1 MSASLVKGGHPYR
14 KIVHLIIGIAI
25 GFLISRI
32 PGPGGITPLGMALIG
47 AFLVANY
54 WFIAIDMI
62 TGSLGAM
69 ILFVL
74 LAGSDPAGIISG
86 TLGNTTVWQV
96 LIVLPL
102 IYGLRVNGVTDALA
116 NWMMTRKILYG
127 RSTMFV
133 IFFLLFSSLLCA
145 LKVNV
150 LVVLAL
156 AEGVMS
162 AAGYEEQRKEHD
174 AFLVATFFAGA
185 LAYNII
191 PYGSWIASFVTA
203 FENIAGIPLDGAVYM
218 LFGVLLNVVL
228 DILYAFVMIVLLRCD
243 FSRLAALD
251 QSAMK
256 TSDAK
261 FTKQGKF
268 MFVLFLVMI
277 VGAVLPTLFSS
288 FPVSLFINKTLTMG
302 LWFTLC
308 LVVALIV
315 PIDGK
320 PVLSPVDCFKNG
332 VQWPLILSAGVMLY
346 FSGIIGGDDAG
357 IKAALS
363 GAFSGAFNGI
373 PGIALLLVACLL
385 TVIITGFFSN
395 MATGVIFMSATI
407 PLAAMFNLSPLVL
420 GVCIMWASMP
430 GFITPG
436 GTGLSP
442 YLHGLTT
449 ITKKNMYKY
458 MLAFLALFLVVI
470 LIFGVVMN
478 LIF

>member
-1 MSASLVKGGHPYR
+1 MAEAIEKKSNSYKKLM
-14 KIVHLIIGIAI
+14 HLIIGVVI
-25 GFLISRI
+25 GFIISRI

-47 AFLVANY
+47 AFIVANY
-54 WFIAIDMI
+54 WFISIDMI

-74 LAGSDPAGIISG
+74 LSGSDPAGVISG
-86 TLGNTTVWQV
+86 TLGNTTIWQV
-96 LIVLPL
+96 MIVLPL
-102 IYGLRVNGVTDALA
+102 IYGLKVTGVTDALA

-127 RSTMFV
+127 RSTAFV

-162 AAGYEEQRKEHD
+162 AAGYEERRKEHD
-174 AFLVATFFAGA
+174 AFMVATFFAGA
-185 LAYNII
+185 IAYNII
-191 PYGSWIASFVTA
+191 PYGSWIAGFVTA
-203 FENIAGIPLDGAVYM
+203 FENIAGIPLDSAVYM
-218 LFGVLLNVVL
+218 LFGVVLNIVL
-228 DILYAFVMIVLLRCD
+228 DILYAFVMIVLMRCD
-243 FSRLAALD
+243 FSKLAKLD

-256 TSDAK
+256 TSNAK

-268 MFVLFLVMI
+268 MFALFIVMI
-277 VGAVLPTLFSS
+277 IGAVLPTLFSS
-288 FPVSLFINKTLTMG
+288 FPVSVFINSTLSMG

-308 LVVALIV
+308 LVVALVV
-315 PIDGK
+315 PVDGK
-320 PVLSPVDCFKNG
+320 PVLSPVDCMKNG
-332 VQWPLILSAGVMLY
+332 IQWPLILSAGVMLY
-346 FSGIIGGDDAG
+346 FSGIIGSEEAG
-357 IKAALS
+357 IQGALS
-363 GAFSGAFNGI
+363 STFSGAFNGV
-373 PGIALLLVACLL
+373 PGIALLMVACLL

-407 PLAAMFNLSPLVL
+407 PLASMFNLSPLVL

-442 YLHGLTT
+442 YLHGMTT

-458 MLAFLALFLVVI
+458 MFALLLLFLIVI
-470 LIFGVVMN
+470 LVFGVVMN
-478 LIF
+478 LVF